1 MPQMAPL
8 NWLILMIVFSVI
20 LILLSIMN
28 FTISSQLPKN
38 YILDKIQSLKT
49 WKW

>member
-8 NWLILMIVFSVI
+8 NWLPLMLIFSVI
-20 LILLSIMN
+20 LIVISIINYFITNHYPSSLLLN
-28 FTISSQLPKN
+28 KL
-38 YILDKIQSLKT
+38 SLSKS

>member
-8 NWLILMIVFSVI
+8 NWLTLMLLFSVI
-20 LILLSIMN
+20 LIIVSIIN
-28 FTISSQLPKN
+28 YTIFSQSPKS
-38 YILDKIQSLKT
+38 LFFDKIQSLKT

>member
-8 NWLILMIVFSVI
+8 NWLTLMTLFSII
-20 LILLSIMN
+20 LIFISIIN
-28 FTISSQLPKN
+28 YTIFSQMPKN
-38 YILDKIQSLKT
+38 YFLNKIQSFKT

>member
-8 NWLILMIVFSVI
+8 NWLTLMILFSII
-20 LILLSIMN
+20 LIVASIINYSILSQNPKSLL
-28 FTISSQLPKN
+28 IS
-38 YILDKIQSLKT
+38 KIWSSKT